1 MNSLYQAI
9 HDEAAGSLIQQRLD
23 SLVQLAK
30 QHLSDEEKL
39 MQQAGYRDLSA
50 HNLVHQKLL
59 ADLDKLLQRFRAK
72 EADIEMEVVFFL
84 KNWLVGHIFSID
96 KRYVP
101 ELHAA
106 GIL

>member
-1 MNSLYQAI
+1 M
-9 HDEAAGSLIQQRLD
+9 
-23 SLVQLAK
+23 
-30 QHLSDEEKL
+30 
-39 MQQAGYRDLSA
+39 
-50 HNLVHQKLL
+50 HQKLL